1 MARGEDLLC
10 TVCRYELPVT
20 NFHKTSQ
27 NKLNQMFYG
36 RMSIEN
42 AFTYLYYYKKGVV
55 QSILHQLKYNG
66 QPEIGEKL
74 GEWFA
79 NDLLEVFSPPP
90 WDIIIPIPLH
100 RSREKKRG
108 YNQSAF
114 FASGLSKTL
123 GIPWSKKVVVRI
135 IKSETQTRKSKAYPK
150 HYSAGDF
157 YSARWTK
164 KARERASAA
173 LAAARTLWQLI
184 DLVGVG
190 PKACKVDSRQLSC
203 VWPVSYHTIGYSL
216 LARTINSKRKRLA
229 LECVLSAEGSERAE
243 DSCHVRDSSIFSG
256 LHWP

>member
-1 MARGEDLLC
+1 
-10 TVCRYELPVT
+10 
-20 NFHKTSQ
+20 
-27 NKLNQMFYG
+27 MFYG

-135 IKSETQTRKSKAYPK
+135 KKSETQTRKSKLERWENVKDIFRVTSKNEIKEK
-150 HYSAGDF
+150 HVLLVDDVVTTGATLESCGKKLLEMDAAKL
-157 YSARWTK
+157 SIATIAIARK
-164 KARERASAA
+164 
-173 LAAARTLWQLI
+173 
-184 DLVGVG
+184 
-190 PKACKVDSRQLSC
+190 
-203 VWPVSYHTIGYSL
+203 
-216 LARTINSKRKRLA
+216 
-229 LECVLSAEGSERAE
+229 
-243 DSCHVRDSSIFSG
+243 
-256 LHWP
+256 

>member
-1 MARGEDLLC
+1 MQLIYDFLKLIYPVNCPGCGKSLARGEDLLC

-135 IKSETQTRKSKAYPK
+135 IKSETQTRKSKLERWENVKDIFRVTSKNEIKEK
-150 HYSAGDF
+150 HVLLVDDVVTTGATLESCGKKLLEMDAAKL
-157 YSARWTK
+157 SIATIAIARK
-164 KARERASAA
+164 
-173 LAAARTLWQLI
+173 
-184 DLVGVG
+184 
-190 PKACKVDSRQLSC
+190 
-203 VWPVSYHTIGYSL
+203 
-216 LARTINSKRKRLA
+216 
-229 LECVLSAEGSERAE
+229 
-243 DSCHVRDSSIFSG
+243 
-256 LHWP
+256 

>member
-1 MARGEDLLC
+1 LARGEDLLC

-135 IKSETQTRKSKAYPK
+135 IKSETQTRKSKLERWENVKDIFRVTSKNEIKEK
-150 HYSAGDF
+150 HVLLVDDVVTTGATLESCGKKLLEMDAAKL
-157 YSARWTK
+157 SIATIAIARK
-164 KARERASAA
+164 
-173 LAAARTLWQLI
+173 
-184 DLVGVG
+184 
-190 PKACKVDSRQLSC
+190 
-203 VWPVSYHTIGYSL
+203 
-216 LARTINSKRKRLA
+216 
-229 LECVLSAEGSERAE
+229 
-243 DSCHVRDSSIFSG
+243 
-256 LHWP
+256 